1 MINLLNTIQNADYF
15 SIYPRIPNNSVD
27 LIVCDPPYGIG
38 YGVWDIWSS
47 LEEFLLFTRKWVS
60 ECFRV
65 LKPTGTMWSFMG
77 YENIIEFVPILRKYG
92 NVHLENWVVWARQK
106 GRGSS
111 KHLKSQREDIFH
123 TTKSNK
129 FTWNNLR
136 VLREVICPY
145 MKDGKPRGWFVD
157 ENGKRVRWTG
167 LGNVW
172 MYTSPFW
179 KSKDDKQIHPA
190 QKPTMLIERL
200 VLLSSNEGDVVL
212 DPFSGSGV
220 TAIACEKLKRKYIC
234 IERDEK
240 HYNDSVERLKKFRK
254 DKAAKFF

>member
-1 MINLLNTIQNADYF
+1 MKNLFNKIHNADTF
-15 SIYPRIPNNSVD
+15 DILEQIPDDSVD
-27 LIVCDPPYGIG
+27 LVIVDPPYGIG
-38 YGVWDIWSS
+38 CGVWDVFKT
-47 LEEFLLFTRKWVS
+47 EEAFIKFTDRWVN

-77 YENIIEFVPILRKYG
+77 YSRIFDFVPILQG
-92 NVHLENWVVWARQK
+92 VGIVHLENWVVWARAK

-111 KHLKSQREDIFH
+111 KHLKSIREDIFH
-123 TTKSNK
+123 ITKSDK
-129 FTWNNLR
+129 FIWNNLK

-145 MKDGKPRGWFVD
+145 TKNGKPRGWFVD

-172 MYTSPFW
+172 TYSAPFW
-179 KSKDDKQIHPA
+179 KSKTDKQIHPC
-190 QKPTMLIERL
+190 QKPTLMIERL
-200 VLLSSNEGDVVL
+200 VLLSSNEEDIVL

-220 TAIACEKLKRKYIC
+220 TAVVCENLKRKYIC

-240 HYNDSVERLKKFRK
+240 HYNSSVERLKKFKKRQSY
-254 DKAAKFF
+254 AIF

>member
-1 MINLLNTIQNADYF
+1 VIEKFINTIQGKDCFDVF
-15 SIYPRIPNNSVD
+15 SQIPNDTID
-27 LIVCDPPYGIG
+27 LVICDPPYGIN
-38 YGVWDIWSS
+38 YKEWDKF
-47 LEEFLLFTRKWVS
+47 EDFLDFTERWVK

-77 YENIIEFVPILRKYG
+77 YSNIFDFVPILEKYG
-92 NVHLENWVVWARQK
+92 KVHLENWVVWARQK

-123 TTKSNK
+123 ITKTDK
-129 FTWNNLR
+129 FTWNNLK

-145 MKDGKPRGWFVD
+145 MKEGKPRGWFVD

-172 MYTSPFW
+172 CYTAPFW
-179 KSKDDKQIHPA
+179 ASKDKQIHPS
-190 QKPTMLIERL
+190 QKPLMLIERL
-200 VLLSSNEGDVVL
+200 ILLSSNEGDVVL

-220 TAIACEKLKRKYIC
+220 TAIVCKKLKRDFIC
-234 IERDEK
+234 IEKNKQYYD
-240 HYNDSVERLKKFRK
+240 DSVKRFQEFEKQISKL
-254 DKAAKFF
+254 